1 MIMMPLL
8 RTLVIAA
15 PHRGHEGFWH
25 PHRAFAQSYD
35 VRLACILNGWEK
47 RQQDFQQ
54 RKLVKYLT
62 MGDRLQ
68 VQGDLGET

>member
-15 PHRGHEGFWH
+15 PHRTCRLLA
-25 PHRAFAQSYD
+25 PHRAFAQPYD

-47 RQQDFQQ
+47 DSKTFNSVE
-54 RKLVKYLT
+54 LVKYLT

-68 VQGDLGET
+68 VQGDLGEN